1 LGSGTSYLINAQYK
15 TIVGPESS
23 ILEISKQFKDI
34 DYRANIGVNYKT
46 EWGFTIGFRYERRF
60 IDINNGS
67 NLETGQLYNTLLQL
81 SFGYFFK

>member
-1 LGSGTSYLINAQYK
+1 MSYHINAQYK

-46 EWGFTIGFRYERRF
+46 EWGFTIGFRYERSF

-67 NLETGQLYNTLLQL
+67 NLEIGQLYNTLLQL
-81 SFGYFFK
+81 SFEHFFK